1 MLDDYKMSR
10 EQMNNLSQKL
20 SLIASDMAVRRDEV
34 VPLVAFAPTCGTS
47 EARKK
52 AFANLAESLSR
63 DRVNLHAKINLIC
76 NALNV

>member
-1 MLDDYKMSR
+1 MK
-10 EQMNNLSQKL
+10 NLSQKL
-20 SLIASDMAVRRDEV
+20 TLIASDVAVRRDEV
-34 VPLVAFAPTCGTS
+34 APMIAFAPTCGTN

-52 AFANLAESLSR
+52 AFENLVESLSR